1 MIGKFNDWIC
11 IEVGKLASRG
21 QEANSLL
28 TYLWK
33 SYQVVADKKFM
44 AYIECLKDKHDEGG
58 VTYTATQLM
67 QLAQDKFEAHEEKGV
82 WGQLLE
88 EQAKIVVLKAQLEKA
103 MPKQMKDS
111 KPKKKVMEKESSNK
125 KQKRDDAW
133 KIIKPK
139 PGEACTK
146 QVKNKTYHWCKNHKE
161 EGMWVIHCPEDCRNK
176 PKQEEAQAYKAEFPT
191 QDELP
196 SDYEDE

>member
-1 MIGKFNDWIC
+1 M
-11 IEVGKLASRG
+11 GKLASRG
-21 QEANSLL
+21 QEANDLL

-33 SYQVVADKKFM
+33 SYQVVANKKFM
-44 AYIECLKDKHDEGG
+44 AYIECLKDEHNEGG
-58 VTYTATQLM
+58 VSYMAMRLM

-82 WGQLLE
+82 WGQLSE
-88 EQAKIVVLKAQLEKA
+88 EQAEIVAMKAQLEKA
-103 MPKQMKDS
+103 TPKQMQNSNS
-111 KPKKKVMEKESSNK
+111 KKRETKKESSDK
-125 KQKRDDAW
+125 KEKRDDTW

-161 EGMWVIHCPEDCRNK
+161 EGMWVIHHPEDCKNK
-176 PKQEEAQAYKAEFPT
+176 PKQEEVQANKAEFPT

-196 SDYEDE
+196 SDYEDEEE